1 MTLSLA
7 NSDLVASGVRWFNFD
22 ETTRVKVAGID
33 ENKYQIARDRARRL
47 ITQSDAGQSLH
58 DISVSDADTTEFDV
72 QCQLMA
78 KFLIRD
84 WDGVVNEDG
93 SAEEFSAE
101 AAEKLLKSN
110 AAFFAWVLEKS
121 TVVAIDKAKE
131 IAEAKKKPLIAL
143 GGSENG

>member
-33 ENKYQIARDRARRL
+33 ENKYQIAVDRARRL
-47 ITQSDAGQSLH
+47 ITQSDSRQSLH
-58 DISVSDADTTEFDV
+58 NISVSDADTTEFDV

-93 SAEEFSAE
+93 SEAEFSAE

-121 TVVAIDKAKE
+121 TAVAIEKKADVAQ
-131 IAEAKKKPLIAL
+131 IKKK
-143 GGSENG
+143 S

>member
-33 ENKYQIARDRARRL
+33 ENKYQIAVDRARRL
-47 ITQSDAGQSLH
+47 ITKSDARQSLH
-58 DISVSDADTTEFDV
+58 NISVSDADTTEFDV

-93 SAEEFSAE
+93 SEAEFSAE

-121 TVVAIDKAKE
+121 TVVAIEKKADL
-131 IAEAKKKPLIAL
+131 AQVKKK
-143 GGSENG
+143 S

>member
-33 ENKYQIARDRARRL
+33 ENKYQIAVERARRL
-47 ITQSDAGQSLH
+47 IAESDAKQSLH
-58 DISVSDADTTEFDV
+58 NISVSDADTTEFDV
-72 QCQLMA
+72 QCQLIA

-93 SAEEFSAE
+93 NQAEFSAG

-110 AAFFAWVLEKS
+110 VAFFAWVLEKS
-121 TVVAIDKAKE
+121 TLVAIEKKADVAQ
-131 IAEAKKKPLIAL
+131 IKKK
-143 GGSENG
+143 S

>member
-33 ENKYQIARDRARRL
+33 ENKYQIAVERARRL
-47 ITQSDAGQSLH
+47 IAESDAKQSLH
-58 DISVSDADTTEFDV
+58 NISVSDADTTEFDV
-72 QCQLMA
+72 QCQLIS

-93 SAEEFSAE
+93 NQAEFSAE

-110 AAFFAWVLEKS
+110 VAFFAWVLEKS
-121 TVVAIDKAKE
+121 TLVAIEKKADVAQ
-131 IAEAKKKPLIAL
+131 IKKK
-143 GGSENG
+143 S

>member
-7 NSDLVASGVRWFNFD
+7 NSDLVASGVRWFSFD

-33 ENKYQIARDRARRL
+33 ENKYQIAVERARRL
-47 ITQSDAGQSLH
+47 IAESDAKQSLH
-58 DISVSDADTTEFDV
+58 NISVSDADTTEFDV
-72 QCQLMA
+72 QCQLIA

-93 SAEEFSAE
+93 NQAEFSAE

-110 AAFFAWVLEKS
+110 VAFFAWVLEKS
-121 TVVAIDKAKE
+121 TLVAIEKKADVAQ
-131 IAEAKKKPLIAL
+131 IKKK
-143 GGSENG
+143 S

>member
-22 ETTRVKVAGID
+22 ENTRVKVAGID

-47 ITQSDAGQSLH
+47 ITQSDARQSLQN
-58 DISVSDADTTEFDV
+58 ISVSDEDTTEFDV

-93 SAEEFSAE
+93 SAAEFSAD

-121 TVVAIDKAKE
+121 TVVAIEKKADVAQ
-131 IAEAKKKPLIAL
+131 IKKK
-143 GGSENG
+143 S

>member
-33 ENKYQIARDRARRL
+33 ENKYQIAVDRARRL
-47 ITQSDAGQSLH
+47 ITQSDARQSLH
-58 DISVSDADTTEFDV
+58 NISVSDADTTEFDV

-93 SAEEFSAE
+93 SEAEFSAE

-110 AAFFAWVLEKS
+110 AAFFAWVVEKS
-121 TVVAIDKAKE
+121 TLVAIEKKADVE
-131 IAEAKKKPLIAL
+131 QIKKK
-143 GGSENG
+143 S

>member
-33 ENKYQIARDRARRL
+33 ENKYQIAVDRARRL
-47 ITQSDAGQSLH
+47 ITQSDSRQSLH
-58 DISVSDADTTEFDV
+58 NISVSDADTTEFDV

-93 SAEEFSAE
+93 SEAEFSAE

-121 TVVAIDKAKE
+121 TVVAIEKKADVAQ
-131 IAEAKKKPLIAL
+131 IKKK
-143 GGSENG
+143 S

>member
-33 ENKYQIARDRARRL
+33 ENKYQIAVDRARRL
-47 ITQSDAGQSLH
+47 ITQSDARQSLH
-58 DISVSDADTTEFDV
+58 NISVSDADTTEFDV

-93 SAEEFSAE
+93 SEAEFSAE

-110 AAFFAWVLEKS
+110 AAFFAWVVEKS
-121 TVVAIDKAKE
+121 TLVAIEKKADVE
-131 IAEAKKKPLIAL
+131 QIKKKF
-143 GGSENG
+143 

>member
-33 ENKYQIARDRARRL
+33 ENKYQIAVERARRL
-47 ITQSDAGQSLH
+47 IAESDAKQSLH
-58 DISVSDADTTEFDV
+58 NISVSDADTTEFDV
-72 QCQLMA
+72 QCQLIA

-93 SAEEFSAE
+93 NQAEFSAD

-110 AAFFAWVLEKS
+110 VAFFAWVLEKS
-121 TVVAIDKAKE
+121 TLVAIEKKADVAQ
-131 IAEAKKKPLIAL
+131 IKKK
-143 GGSENG
+143 S

>member
-33 ENKYQIARDRARRL
+33 ENKYQIAVDRARRL
-47 ITQSDAGQSLH
+47 ITQSDARQSLH
-58 DISVSDADTTEFDV
+58 NISVSDADTTEFDV

-93 SAEEFSAE
+93 SEAEFSAE

-110 AAFFAWVLEKS
+110 AAFFAWVVEKS
-121 TVVAIDKAKE
+121 TLVAIEKKADVAQ
-131 IAEAKKKPLIAL
+131 IKKK
-143 GGSENG
+143 S

>member
-7 NSDLVASGVRWFNFD
+7 NSDLVASGIRWFNFD

-33 ENKYQIARDRARRL
+33 ENKYQIAVDRARRL
-47 ITQSDAGQSLH
+47 ITQSDARQSLH
-58 DISVSDADTTEFDV
+58 NISVSDADTTEFDV

-93 SAEEFSAE
+93 SEAEFSAE

-121 TVVAIDKAKE
+121 TVVAIEKKADVAQ
-131 IAEAKKKPLIAL
+131 IKKK
-143 GGSENG
+143 S

>member
-33 ENKYQIARDRARRL
+33 ENKYQIAVERARRL
-47 ITQSDAGQSLH
+47 IAESDAKQSLH
-58 DISVSDADTTEFDV
+58 NISVSDADTTEFDV
-72 QCQLMA
+72 QCQLIA

-93 SAEEFSAE
+93 NQAEFSAW

-110 AAFFAWVLEKS
+110 VAFFAWVLEKS
-121 TVVAIDKAKE
+121 TLVAIEKKADVAQ
-131 IAEAKKKPLIAL
+131 IKKK
-143 GGSENG
+143 S